1 MQLQHCK
8 GHLVWGAKRW
18 LPGSYRV
25 DQGWSQDVK
34 PGSIASSGS
43 SQRRGKNWRLVADNV
58 DRACCEESIRSCFC
72 DSPRLRL
79 FSRSPWRSRRLVCCL
94 VSSEYRLS
102 QSSSQQCK
110 TMQSNIC
117 VARLNVN
124 GYGRRPFDHSQQ
136 AIGGVAA
143 DSLPSSHVS
152 RVWRLKLG
160 DRRLRRQTQILCDW
174 QHMGNTWDT
183 DPSDCRLRG
192 LRHVPERHYYTLAAV
207 SCQCFDMFWQGRRK
221 ERECP
226 GAMGGVCQM
235 HVPAIG
241 LRLLSSS
248 KFVHLDP
255 LTLPV
260 LSLFRFF
267 PSLAGSESVR
277 LWRATREYWGTSMH
291 QITQK

>member
-1 MQLQHCK
+1 MNHRRLVQLQHCK

-34 PGSIASSGS
+34 PGSIALTGS

-124 GYGRRPFDHSQQ
+124 GYGRRRPFDHSQQ

-152 RVWRLKLG
+152 TAWRLKLG

-183 DPSDCRLRG
+183 DPSDCTLRG
-192 LRHVPERHYYTLAAV
+192 LRHVPERHYHTLAAV

-226 GAMGGVCQM
+226 GAMGGVCQIQ
-235 HVPAIG
+235 VPAIG

-255 LTLPV
+255 LTLTV

-267 PSLAGSESVR
+267 PMSRRIRIG
-277 LWRATREYWGTSMH
+277 
-291 QITQK
+291 

>member
-34 PGSIASSGS
+34 PGSIALTGS

-124 GYGRRPFDHSQQ
+124 GYGRRRPFDHSQQ

-152 RVWRLKLG
+152 TAWRLKLG

-174 QHMGNTWDT
+174 WLTAHGQHLRYRPFWLHTERFATRTWATLSHLGCCQLSVFWHVLTGEKKRKRMPRSHGWCVSNTSTGNWF
-183 DPSDCRLRG
+183 
-192 LRHVPERHYYTLAAV
+192 AFAV
-207 SCQCFDMFWQGRRK
+207 QQQVRALGSPNSHCSFPF
-221 ERECP
+221 
-226 GAMGGVCQM
+226 
-235 HVPAIG
+235 
-241 LRLLSSS
+241 
-248 KFVHLDP
+248 
-255 LTLPV
+255 
-260 LSLFRFF
+260 SLFSYVSQDPNRLGCEE
-267 PSLAGSESVR
+267 PPESIEALR
-277 LWRATREYWGTSMH
+277 CIR
-291 QITQK
+291 